1 MSQNAAP
8 VEGNGAPQP
17 IGYLGID
24 FGTSTTHIAVCYVD
38 GNVVPQA
45 VPLGG
50 KQSVLTCLLWKAPGA
65 PEEEVVAYG
74 ERALRLWSTMPEAD
88 RDKHRYAAVFKP
100 DINQGPR
107 ANAAQKDSRAF
118 LQRCYHMV
126 REGGVVRAIGAR
138 DGIPVVIGIPAEVS
152 REQKDLT
159 ARLAREAGFGEA
171 IAVEE
176 PLGALAFHLSDGS
189 ISAAEARRGVV
200 VVDFGGGTLDVA
212 WLDAA
217 RGLRSPWGDPSLG
230 GRLFDDLFFTWLL
243 DQNPD
248 LGLSDRDRD
257 YVWQATCR
265 ELKERFSDHWEEDG
279 PDAPYEEVVRMPG
292 KKFADFAGD
301 SREFLGRAA
310 SYTPSAVARAYFQS
324 VGGPLAELGRSGSE
338 DLICWV
344 RRELVRGTNGHPP
357 EVARVILT
365 GGSSK
370 WPFMRDLAADAFH
383 VDRGLVLRSPQ
394 PDTTVGSGLAVYHV
408 LRYRNGLK
416 QKKLH
421 EEAPDYRKKFE
432 QALAERVDLFTEEA
446 AQSVVSPLV
455 ATVEQYYLDWYRRGG
470 TLNGVK
476 QKVDDFTAKF
486 DVKARLN
493 GRDALLAKD
502 LVRLIRDHL
511 RDWLKEHGVEREVAD
526 VVPDGSVDVPV
537 PPFDVHA
544 KDIAK
549 VITDGVCVAMVGSVF
564 VTVYL
569 AAHGAHIFIHPFT
582 GIPTAILSAAASA
595 FGYTMIEDKI
605 RDEVLAYDWG
615 PKSLAAL
622 SNFLTEQGLRDKI
635 AASRTETVNKV
646 KAVLK
651 QGATATTRLGSPDLP
666 QRWQTLEELE
676 RALVGQFERVVNQV
690 IEDLGVL
697 EEFRS
702 SAKRANT

>member
-1 MSQNAAP
+1 MSQDRSASN
-8 VEGNGAPQP
+8 GNGAPKP
-17 IGYLGID
+17 TGYLGID

-38 GNVVPQA
+38 GNATPQA

-50 KQSVLTCLLWKAPGA
+50 KLSVLTCLLWKSAGT
-65 PEEEVVAYG
+65 PEEEVVAFG
-74 ERALRLWSTMPEAD
+74 ERALRLWSTMPEVE

-100 DINQGPR
+100 DINQGAR
-107 ANAAQKDSRAF
+107 AKTAQKDSRAF
-118 LQRCYHMV
+118 LHRCYQMV
-126 REGGVVRAIGAR
+126 REGGVVRAIGTAE
-138 DGIPVVIGIPAEVS
+138 GVPVVIGIPAEVS

-212 WLDAA
+212 WLDA
-217 RGLRSPWGDPSLG
+217 RHGVRSPWGDPSLG

-243 DQNPD
+243 DQNPEVA
-248 LGLSDRDRD
+248 LSDRDRD

-292 KKFADFAGD
+292 KRFAEFAGD
-301 SREFLGRAA
+301 PREFLRRAA
-310 SYTPSAVARAYFQS
+310 AYIPSATARAYFQS

-338 DLICWV
+338 DMIGWI
-344 RRELVRGTNGHPP
+344 RRELVRGTNGRPP

-370 WPFMRDLAADAFH
+370 WPFMRDLAAAAFH

-408 LRYRNGLK
+408 LRHRNGLK

-421 EEAPDYRKKFE
+421 DEAPVYRRKFE
-432 QALAERVDLFTEEA
+432 QALDERIDRFTEEA
-446 AQSVVSPLV
+446 AQSVVAPLV
-455 ATVEQYYLDWYRRGG
+455 ATVEQYYLDWYRSGG
-470 TLNGVK
+470 TLNEVRK
-476 QKVDDFTAKF
+476 KVDEFTAAF
-486 DVKARLN
+486 DVAARLN
-493 GRDALLAKD
+493 GRDVLLAQD

-511 RDWLKEHGVEREVAD
+511 RDWLKEHGVEREADD

-569 AAHGAHIFIHPFT
+569 AAHAAHIFVHPLT
-582 GIPTAILSAAASA
+582 GIPTAIFSAAASA
-595 FGYTMIEDKI
+595 LGFTMIEEKL
-605 RDEVLAYDWG
+605 RNELLAYDWG
-615 PKSLAAL
+615 RKSLKAL
-622 SNFLTEQGLRDKI
+622 SPFLSEQGLRDKI
-635 AASRTETVNKV
+635 SASRTETVNKV

-651 QGATATTRLGSPDLP
+651 QGMTATARPVPAES
-666 QRWQTLEELE
+666 QQAWQTLVELE
-676 RALVGQFERVVNQV
+676 RALVGQFERVVNEV

-702 SAKRANT
+702 TAGKGDT